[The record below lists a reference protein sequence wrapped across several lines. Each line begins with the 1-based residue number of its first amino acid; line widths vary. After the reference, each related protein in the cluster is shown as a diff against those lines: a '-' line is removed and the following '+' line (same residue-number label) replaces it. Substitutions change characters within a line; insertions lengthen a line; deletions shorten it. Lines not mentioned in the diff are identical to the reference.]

1 MVDSGSTQLHYATV
15 ADVGGTNA
23 RFQFLSFTKTSIEP
37 TIIKSFNYQTND
49 FPSLKEVMADFLK
62 EYLDTDK
69 HPKIAAI
76 SIAGAVL
83 NNKTQLANATWPL
96 IDGNQ
101 IAKDLKIPH
110 FVMLNDFVAIG
121 LSLLKLPKEEIITI
135 IDAPKITGEPMGVV
149 GPGTGLGECML
160 FSSPSQNGN
169 VEYYVKGGEGGHADM
184 SVRNQTEWEW
194 YNYLKDNFPDV
205 GPVITVERSF
215 CGPSIPYMYAF
226 FAEKEGKK
234 IENVASLNSK
244 EILKNGVENKDPIAN
259 KMFKFLLSL
268 YGNEVG
274 SYGLRNLPYAGI
286 YLVGS
291 VTSTITDYLV
301 QNPKNE
307 FVDNYFA
314 KEPVLVDVLKKIP
327 VYIVKYVD
335 LGLLGAFVEAQRL
348 IDQ

>member
-1 MVDSGSTQLHYATV
+1 
-15 ADVGGTNA
+15 
-23 RFQFLSFTKTSIEP
+23 LS
-37 TIIKSFNYQTND
+37 
-49 FPSLKEVMADFLK
+49 
-62 EYLDTDK
+62 
-69 HPKIAAI
+69 
-76 SIAGAVL
+76 
-83 NNKTQLANATWPL
+83 
-96 IDGNQ
+96 
-101 IAKDLKIPH
+101 
-110 FVMLNDFVAIG
+110 
-121 LSLLKLPKEEIITI
+121 
-135 IDAPKITGEPMGVV
+135 
-149 GPGTGLGECML
+149 
-160 FSSPSQNGN
+160 
-169 VEYYVKGGEGGHADM
+169 
-184 SVRNQTEWEW
+184 
-194 YNYLKDNFPDV
+194 
-205 GPVITVERSF
+205 
-215 CGPSIPYMYAF
+215 
-226 FAEKEGKK
+226 
-234 IENVASLNSK
+234 SK